1 MTSPVACWIDL
12 PDDQLMLVLC
22 VREENLDN
30 PALWCEEMRA
40 LARLGLEAPKTVAEA
55 EAEADAYA
63 TLSEKLYDQA
73 AGIKS

>member
-1 MTSPVACWIDL
+1 MTSPVASWIDL

-55 EAEADAYA
+55 DAYA
-63 TLSEKLYDQA
+63 ALSEKLYDQA

>member
-1 MTSPVACWIDL
+1 MTSPVASWIDL

-55 EAEADAYA
+55 DAYA

>member
-40 LARLGLEAPKTVAEA
+40 LARLGLEAHKTV
-55 EAEADAYA
+55 AEADAYA
-63 TLSEKLYDQA
+63 ALSEKLYDQA